1 MQETETLARERRYI
15 YNGDARPSTLGYV
28 VRPNRRGAQRRMSTF
43 NIILILFA
51 MGIAI
56 VLYVN
61 NILAVNQ
68 LVNNNHQLEV
78 RLKEMQGVK
87 EQLKAEVSKKS
98 SLGRIGP
105 IAREKLGLQSQEQ
118 PILFDVDTQRLER
131 LK

>member
-1 MQETETLARERRYI
+1 
-15 YNGDARPSTLGYV
+15 
-28 VRPNRRGAQRRMSTF
+28 MSTF